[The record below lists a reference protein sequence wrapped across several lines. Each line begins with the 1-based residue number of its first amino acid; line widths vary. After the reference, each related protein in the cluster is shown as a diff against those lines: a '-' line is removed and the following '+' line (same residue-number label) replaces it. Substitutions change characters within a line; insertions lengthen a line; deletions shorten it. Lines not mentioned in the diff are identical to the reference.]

1 MSEELKNIEARYE
14 KRKNDSVKEKN
25 VYANFVVNERNSIY
39 KKIIL
44 ENFSSVDQ
52 VKLLEIGA
60 GGGANINFFKSIQIS
75 PNNLYANEL
84 LLDRVKELQNNHP
97 DIHILPGDA
106 LSISSEFQFDLVFQ
120 STVFTSILDAEF
132 RKSLANKMW
141 DLTKPGGIILWYDF
155 VFDNPNNNDVK
166 KVSINEVKSL
176 FPEGKII
183 YGKRLTLAPPIGRRV
198 GKLYSLFNFF
208 PFLRSHYVAAIQKK

>member
-1 MSEELKNIEARYE
+1 LSEELKNIEARYE
-14 KRKNDSVKEKN
+14 KRKNDSVTEKN
-25 VYANFVVNERNSIY
+25 IYSNFVVNERNSIY

-44 ENFSSVDQ
+44 ENFSSLDQ

-60 GGGANINFFKSIQIS
+60 GGGANINFFKSIQIP

-84 LLDRVKELQNNHP
+84 LEDRVKELQKDHP

-106 LSISSEFQFDLVFQ
+106 LSIKSEFQFDLVFQ
-120 STVFTSILDAEF
+120 STVFTSILDVEF

-141 DLTKPGGIILWYDF
+141 DLTKSGGIILWYDF
-155 VFDNPNNNDVK
+155 VFDNPNNKDVK
-166 KVSINEVKSL
+166 KVSIKEVKSL

-183 YGKRLTLAPPIGRRV
+183 YSKRLTLAPPLGRRV
-198 GKLYSLFNFF
+198 GKLYPLFNYF